1 MAKTFPRLDKKHINF
16 IQKQKIFFVATA
28 PDDIKNGFINLSPKG
43 YDTLLVKNENTV
55 IYADFPGSGNE
66 TATHIRQN
74 KRLTMMFASFDK
86 NPMILRLYGK
96 EEVVSPDSPTGK
108 ELAERVKEKVSS
120 NIRQLICLH
129 IELVK
134 TSCGFGVPFY
144 KYETD
149 RNTLLE
155 CYKKKWV

>member
-1 MAKTFPRLDKKHINF
+1 MAKTYPKSNEEHISF

-28 PDDIKNGFINLSPKG
+28 PNDLENEFINLSPKG
-43 YDTLLVKNENTV
+43 YDTFLVKDENTV

-74 KRLTMMFASFDK
+74 KRLTIMFVSFGKD
-86 NPMILRLYGK
+86 PMVLRLYGK
-96 EEVVSPDSPTGK
+96 GEVLSPDNPAGE
-108 ELAERVKEKVSS
+108 ELVGRVREKVSP

-134 TSCGFGVPFY
+134 TSCGYGVPFY
-144 KYETD
+144 QYEAD

-155 CYKKKWV
+155 CYEKK